1 VRILASRLGE
11 SATARGAATLIFD
24 EAIEAP
30 QTFFK
35 GAPRKLRLV
44 V

>member
-1 VRILASRLGE
+1 VGE

-30 QTFFK
+30 GTFFQ
-35 GAPRKLRLV
+35 GAARSLRLAV
-44 V
+44 